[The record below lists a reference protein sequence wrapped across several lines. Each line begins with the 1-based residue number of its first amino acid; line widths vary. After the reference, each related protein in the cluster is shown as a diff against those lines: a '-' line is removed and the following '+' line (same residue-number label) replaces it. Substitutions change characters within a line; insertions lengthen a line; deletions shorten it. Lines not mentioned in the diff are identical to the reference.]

1 MRGAHLLTSPPH
13 PTSSP
18 PNTGHTSQSLP
29 ILNLTNLKTTDQI
42 HKTHNIQIITTME
55 EKEDSVTD
63 LPVKSRSLRKTS
75 QKKRLETE
83 LKKVK
88 TKGKGKISKKPRLNK
103 YQRKMANAKER
114 ERMKRMNDVFDRLKS
129 VLPLENFIDE
139 DGKDT
144 KVS

>member
-1 MRGAHLLTSPPH
+1 M
-13 PTSSP
+13 
-18 PNTGHTSQSLP
+18 
-29 ILNLTNLKTTDQI
+29 
-42 HKTHNIQIITTME
+42 
-55 EKEDSVTD
+55 TD